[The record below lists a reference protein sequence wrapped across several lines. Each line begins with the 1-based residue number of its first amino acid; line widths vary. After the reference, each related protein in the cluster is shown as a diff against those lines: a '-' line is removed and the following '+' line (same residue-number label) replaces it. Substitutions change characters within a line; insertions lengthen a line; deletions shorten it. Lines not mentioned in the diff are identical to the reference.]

1 MINVKRIWGVV
12 DIDTAEEL
20 AEKLTKCTWTLCSGF
35 HYSGY
40 LFLND
45 SFSEDGAQEYGIIK
59 ELTGKQVES
68 VTFSWCDYDR
78 AFQLICKIT
87 VGDFDSASWNSGIDI
102 AVQVRSSEKHGR
114 CLLCA

>member
-45 SFSEDGAQEYGIIK
+45 SFSEDGAQEYGIVK
-59 ELTGKQVES
+59 ELTKKQVES
-68 VTFSWCDYDR
+68 VTFSCSTY
-78 AFQLICKIT
+78 
-87 VGDFDSASWNSGIDI
+87 S
-102 AVQVRSSEKHGR
+102 
-114 CLLCA
+114 